1 MQYVLSNNSG
11 AVNIENTT
19 ISAPEGA
26 VAFDVYNY
34 SGYTAP
40 VVQVNGTS
48 VINGE
53 VEVDSDVTLK
63 IYAGT
68 FNGMLD
74 VESADSITV
83 FGGKFSQPVPTEWC
97 YEAVGPNTEPN
108 ADGSFGVHT
117 HEAGADATCTTAQT
131 CTICGAEL
139 APATGK
145 HSYNEGVYTDPTY
158 EADGFTTYT
167 CTVCS
172 HSYTETDEGS
182 KLEQKHT
189 VYKTNMRFGS
199 DLSLLF
205 AFKQSDIANRNAVRA
220 KIVQSIDGGT
230 ETTYVEG
237 VDFTT
242 TTIGGVA
249 CYIVE
254 YSGIAGKEMSDEVT
268 IVIVDAEGNELSA
281 PFTTSI
287 RAYAMEILGTTT
299 NQEYKIALVDMLN
312 YGAAAQKY
320 FSNYN
325 SEDPA
330 NELLSEEQKVL
341 ASATGTYED
350 KRERDATYVK
360 GSNLRFASKI
370 NLMFAIN
377 VSRDTYA
384 VFTWKDHKGVSHRET
399 IDGTDYVTNNGLFV
413 VELEELVVADAR
425 QIVTC
430 TIYDRNDNVIT
441 VVKDSVESNVARRT
455 ASTEE
460 LYVGFM
466 KFADSAYAYLH

>member
-1 MQYVLSNNSG
+1 
-11 AVNIENTT
+11 
-19 ISAPEGA
+19 
-26 VAFDVYNY
+26 
-34 SGYTAP
+34 
-40 VVQVNGTS
+40 
-48 VINGE
+48 
-53 VEVDSDVTLK
+53 
-63 IYAGT
+63 
-68 FNGMLD
+68 
-74 VESADSITV
+74 
-83 FGGKFSQPVPTEWC
+83 
-97 YEAVGPNTEPN
+97 
-108 ADGSFGVHT
+108 
-117 HEAGADATCTTAQT
+117 
-131 CTICGAEL
+131 
-139 APATGK
+139 
-145 HSYNEGVYTDPTY
+145 
-158 EADGFTTYT
+158 
-167 CTVCS
+167 
-172 HSYTETDEGS
+172 
-182 KLEQKHT
+182 
-189 VYKTNMRFGS
+189 MRFGS